1 MGLWEKL
8 LAAALVLAMI
18 FFVAPNIKGAMQKSR
33 ESESDWGTIALIAMV
48 LLGFVMLLVYS
59 VRS

>member
-1 MGLWEKL
+1 MELWQQL

-33 ESESDWGTIALIAMV
+33 ESESDWGTIVMLV
-48 LLGFVMLLVYS
+48 LVLVGFIMLLVYS

>member
-1 MGLWEKL
+1 MELWEQL

-33 ESESDWGTIALIAMV
+33 ESESDWGTIALLTLV
-48 LLGFVMLLVYS
+48 LIGFIMLLVYS